1 MELFPLEAIK
11 LAAIKGIKLRI
22 QTVLFPKVVIQSR
35 IVRGGNRFI
44 YFCQKKRFFWRDRIG
59 SSGEKYLIVGY
70 LEMWPV
76 EFKLSKLLDYFKKDI
91 QYLSVISIYTTARNE
106 DNFNGSN

>member
-35 IVRGGNRFI
+35 VVRGGNRFI
-44 YFCQKKRFFWRDRIG
+44 YFCQKKRFFGEIDRIG

-70 LEMWPV
+70 LEMWPI

-91 QYLSVISIYTTARNE
+91 QYLSVISIYTTA
-106 DNFNGSN
+106 